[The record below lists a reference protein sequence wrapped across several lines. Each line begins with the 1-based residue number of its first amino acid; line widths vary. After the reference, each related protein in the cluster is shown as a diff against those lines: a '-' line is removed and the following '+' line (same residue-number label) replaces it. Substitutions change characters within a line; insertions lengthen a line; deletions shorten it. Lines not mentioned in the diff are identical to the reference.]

1 MTDCVWW
8 REAEG
13 EEDEGGGAERR
24 GYSGSQL
31 AGVSL
36 LSTPVISPVKDAE

>member
-1 MTDCVWW
+1 MGRV
-8 REAEG
+8 
-13 EEDEGGGAERR
+13 GGGGVERR

-36 LSTPVISPVKDAE
+36 LSSPVISPVKDAE